1 MIKLLIMIKLI
12 KLLIMIKLIKLIK
25 KKVPQ
30 TSMLDLFKSLGTSF
44 YPLLMTV
51 KMIKVITSLV
61 MTPGNDRAFDH
72 SSEG

>member
-12 KLLIMIKLIKLIK
+12 KLLIMIKLIK